1 MPGSRPSS
9 EPHNCESFLFLSGL
23 DAKGTMTFPIDA
35 GEETCPACKN
45 DSCKFHGGVRTW
57 LHHTQ
62 NSCGLCTV
70 GFFPGLFCRLFASSR
85 KLLIWYL
92 WPYQT
97 ADSWAD
103 VGEGTCRK
111 RYEVQPQHR
120 VATWKVEWERVHS
133 KNSQEHSKQHSVAAG
148 TSLVMLS
155 LCMCLTKA
163 IFKGVQII
171 CTGCIY
177 VKKRSTNIIYVIFP
191 PLRRRGYSF

>member
-92 WPYQT
+92 WPYQI

-103 VGEGTCRK
+103 VGEGTFRK

-120 VATWKVEWERVHS
+120 VASWKVEWERVHS

-148 TSLVMLS
+148 TFACDVIIVHVSHQSSIQRRSNHLHRVHLREKAFNQYNLHALALSRISL
-155 LCMCLTKA
+155 
-163 IFKGVQII
+163 
-171 CTGCIY
+171 
-177 VKKRSTNIIYVIFP
+177 
-191 PLRRRGYSF
+191 

>member
-35 GEETCPACKN
+35 GEKTCPACKN

-70 GFFPGLFCRLFASSR
+70 GFQPGLFCRLFAS
-85 KLLIWYL
+85 
-92 WPYQT
+92 T
-97 ADSWAD
+97 DSWAD
-103 VGEGTCRK
+103 VGEGTYRK

-120 VATWKVEWERVHS
+120 VASWKVEWERVHS
-133 KNSQEHSKQHSVAAG
+133 KDSQEHSRAKQHNIAAG
-148 TSLVMLS
+148 TFA
-155 LCMCLTKA
+155 C
-163 IFKGVQII
+163 
-171 CTGCIY
+171 
-177 VKKRSTNIIYVIFP
+177 NIIIMQYCAYISPKYIQRQSNHLYNIYLCKKKYLKHIIYIISP
-191 PLRRRGYSF
+191 PIKGKWILFLNLTILF